1 MENSTLLNE
10 NETTKRKNGLKLF
23 FTWFWRFCIFG
34 LTGSSSVHVTGMLL
48 HWTGCPEGTWYY
60 YLLFFFAEL
69 FVYTIMIVCIGSA
82 LFQWRFFC
90 GVAFKMWSWLLPEKL
105 KNRCAHHLYDNS
117 STLPV

>member
-1 MENSTLLNE
+1 MSLACCSI
-10 NETTKRKNGLKLF
+10 GLVVQVNKEK
-23 FTWFWRFCIFG
+23 G
-34 LTGSSSVHVTGMLL
+34 LDIRVANIQKKK
-48 HWTGCPEGTWYY
+48 EGTWYY

-105 KNRCAHHLYDNS
+105 KKRCAHYLYDNP